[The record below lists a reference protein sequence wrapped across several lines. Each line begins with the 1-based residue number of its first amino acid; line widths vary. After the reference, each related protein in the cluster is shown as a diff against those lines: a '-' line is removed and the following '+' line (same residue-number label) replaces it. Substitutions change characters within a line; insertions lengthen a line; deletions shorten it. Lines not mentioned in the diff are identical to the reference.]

1 MKEELS
7 THGEHIRSWRAL
19 QLEAELSAT
28 QTQKKEEFYRLLK
41 ISTQLLFCL

>member
-7 THGEHIRSWRAL
+7 THGEQTWSWRAL

-28 QTQKKEEFYRLLK
+28 QTQKKEEFCRL
-41 ISTQLLFCL
+41 